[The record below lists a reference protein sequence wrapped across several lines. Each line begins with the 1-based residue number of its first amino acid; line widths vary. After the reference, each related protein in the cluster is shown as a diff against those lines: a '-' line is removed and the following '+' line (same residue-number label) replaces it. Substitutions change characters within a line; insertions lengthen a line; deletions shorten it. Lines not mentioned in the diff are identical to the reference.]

1 MGKKAKEHRA
11 KVAKRNRIIA
21 QEKYATQKAIEK
33 MMERMKTQSEMDVK
47 VGDESMPFEVLG
59 EAESLLTQQTLDN
72 VEPQFDNSES
82 PVENQISEL
91 EQ

>member
-11 KVAKRNRIIA
+11 KVAKKNRIIA

-33 MMERMKTQSEMDVK
+33 MMEKMKAQSEMDVK
-47 VGDESMPFEVLG
+47 IGDESVPFEVLG
-59 EAESLLTQQTLDN
+59 EAESLLVQQTLDN
-72 VEPQFDNSES
+72 VEQQFNNSES

>member
-47 VGDESMPFEVLG
+47 IGDESVPFEVLG
-59 EAESLLTQQTLDN
+59 EAESLLVQQTLDN

>member
-47 VGDESMPFEVLG
+47 IGDESVPFEVLG

>member
-11 KVAKRNRIIA
+11 KVAKRNRIIT

-47 VGDESMPFEVLG
+47 IGDESVPFEVLG

>member
-11 KVAKRNRIIA
+11 KVAKRNRIIV

-47 VGDESMPFEVLG
+47 IGDESVPFEVLG

>member
-11 KVAKRNRIIA
+11 KVAKKNRIIA

-33 MMERMKTQSEMDVK
+33 MMEKMKAQSEIDVK
-47 VGDESMPFEVLG
+47 VGDESVPFEVLG
-59 EAESLLTQQTLDN
+59 EAESLLVQQTLDN

>member
-11 KVAKRNRIIA
+11 KVAKKNRIIA

-33 MMERMKTQSEMDVK
+33 MMEKMKAQSEIDIK
-47 VGDESMPFEVLG
+47 VGDESVPFEVLG
-59 EAESLLTQQTLDN
+59 EAESLLVQQTLDN

>member
-11 KVAKRNRIIA
+11 KVAKKNRIIA

-33 MMERMKTQSEMDVK
+33 MMEKMKAQSEMDVK
-47 VGDESMPFEVLG
+47 IGDESVPFEVLG
-59 EAESLLTQQTLDN
+59 EAESLLVQQTLDN
-72 VEPQFDNSES
+72 VEPQFNNSES

>member
-47 VGDESMPFEVLG
+47 VGDESVPFEVLG

>member
-11 KVAKRNRIIA
+11 KVAKKNRIIA

-33 MMERMKTQSEMDVK
+33 MMEKMKAQSEMDVK
-47 VGDESMPFEVLG
+47 IGDESVPFEVLG
-59 EAESLLTQQTLDN
+59 EAESLLVQQTLDN

>member
-11 KVAKRNRIIA
+11 KVAKKNRIIA

-33 MMERMKTQSEMDVK
+33 MMEKMKAQSEMDVK
-47 VGDESMPFEVLG
+47 IGDESVPFEVLG
-59 EAESLLTQQTLDN
+59 EAESLLVQQTLDN
-72 VEPQFDNSES
+72 VEPQFNNSES

-91 EQ
+91 EK

>member
-33 MMERMKTQSEMDVK
+33 MMERMKAQSEMDVK
-47 VGDESMPFEVLG
+47 IGDESVPFEVLG

-72 VEPQFDNSES
+72 VESEFNKPES
-82 PVENQISEL
+82 PVESQISEL